1 MKSETFDWKKSCWI
15 RYEPYEQHYKY
26 IYVCVC
32 VYQSI
37 YSPGECMYSCSEVLI
52 LMCSPSSCRNPELS
66 ASKSCVKIK
75 HAVSSTWRST
85 PVSWTETC
93 SQTHFCSQFEC
104 QKLFVCT
111 ESRYSTREPS
121 PAAAAAAAGFS
132 SWFCSAPGSAQLLV
146 LFSVAVLFLCS
157 RAESWR
163 HFTSWSVGNERL
175 AGRDGDDTIW
185 PWQGVPHYKK

>member
-1 MKSETFDWKKSCWI
+1 MNDMSSI
-15 RYEPYEQHYKY
+15 IN

-32 VYQSI
+32 VYQSS
-37 YSPGECMYSCSEVLI
+37 YSPGECLYSCSEVII
-52 LMCSPSSCRNPELS
+52 LMCSPSSCKNPEFS
-66 ASKSCVKIK
+66 ASKSSVKIK
-75 HAVSSTWRST
+75 HAVSWLWLST
-85 PVSWTETC
+85 PVSWMQTC

-111 ESRYSTREPS
+111 ESCYSTCESS
-121 PAAAAAAAGFS
+121 PLLS
-132 SWFCSAPGSAQLLV
+132 CCWFCSAPGSVELLV